1 MTRTGWLLLPL
12 LLAACDGGR
21 GERDVAVDTVE
32 AATAPDSMVL
42 SVDDSTSVWLAEARE
57 ATDSTGATCLER
69 VIEIRRDTVNRRVP
83 LLYTAEAPVLL
94 DDTTLSAVLYRDCRP
109 TLTYRVDLRTGYPT
123 RKVQ

>member
-1 MTRTGWLLLPL
+1 MKRTGWVLLPI
-12 LLAACDGGR
+12 LLAACGGVNDR
-21 GERDVAVDTVE
+21 AVTADTVE

-42 SVDDSTSVWLAEARE
+42 TVDDSTTVWLAEARE
-57 ATDSTGATCLER
+57 ATDSTGASCLER
-69 VIEIRRDTVNRRVP
+69 VIEIRRDTSLRRVP
-83 LLYTAEAPVLL
+83 LLYTAEAPLLL

>member
-1 MTRTGWLLLPL
+1 MTRTGRVLLPI
-12 LLAACDGGR
+12 LLAACGGVKDR
-21 GERDVAVDTVE
+21 AVTADTVE

-42 SVDDSTSVWLAEARE
+42 TVDDSTTVWLADARE
-57 ATDSTGATCLER
+57 ATDSTGASCLER
-69 VIEIRRDTVNRRVP
+69 VIEIRRDTSLRRVP
-83 LLYTAEAPVLL
+83 LLYTAEAPLLL